1 MSVAAELT
9 KPMTGAVPTS
19 QARAHVIVF
28 GNEKGGTGKTTTA
41 MHIAIALTR
50 LGKTVAA
57 IDLDGRQRTF
67 EIGRAHV

>member
-1 MSVAAELT
+1 
-9 KPMTGAVPTS
+9 MTGAVPTS

-28 GNEKGGTGKTTTA
+28 SNEKGGTGKTTTA